1 VIADKVYLVG
11 FMASGKTT
19 VARALARHL
28 DWQPIDID
36 ELIEQR
42 EHDTVAGLFARRGE
56 PYFRSVERAVLLGQI
71 GRRFSVVATGGG
83 TFVDPQ
89 NRAVIKGDGVSI
101 FLDVPLERVVARVPA
116 DGRRPLAADREEFE
130 RLFFARQAAYH
141 EADLR
146 IDAGR
151 ASVDAIVEQIADW
164 LGQG

>member
-1 VIADKVYLVG
+1 VIADKVYMVG

-28 DWQPIDID
+28 DWQAIDID

-56 PYFRSVERAVLLGQI
+56 SYFRSVERGVLLDQV

-89 NRAVIKGDGVSI
+89 NRALIKGDGVSI
-101 FLDVPLERVVARVPA
+101 FLDVPLERLIVRVPA
-116 DGRRPLAADREEFE
+116 DGRRPLAVDREEFE
-130 RLFFARQAAYH
+130 RLYLVRQAAYH

-146 IDAGR
+146 IDAAR
-151 ASVDAIVEQIADW
+151 ASVEAIVEQISDW
-164 LGQG
+164 LGA